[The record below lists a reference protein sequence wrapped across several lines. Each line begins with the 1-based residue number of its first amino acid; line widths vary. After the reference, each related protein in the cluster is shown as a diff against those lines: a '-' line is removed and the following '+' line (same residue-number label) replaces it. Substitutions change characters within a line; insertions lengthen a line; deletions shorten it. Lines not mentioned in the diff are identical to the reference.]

1 MKVVANSIP
10 KSGTHLLDRLLTL
23 LGFELMDLGGIRPHP
38 AQAGKNLTST
48 RLRLRALLGLRR
60 PEDVM
65 GIGSHLV
72 DGGRFPPARRLLRTR
87 GPEKVMT
94 GVDFPRE
101 IGRRWLERRLS
112 RVPDGCF
119 VTAHCVYSPELA
131 SLFARERM
139 RAVCILRDP
148 RDVAVS
154 QMYHIKQRKEHFAH
168 EAFLKL
174 PSDHERLLH
183 SIRGGELGGRRLQ
196 SLDER
201 YRQFL
206 GWQDDDNTMVVKF
219 EDLVGPRGG
228 GNAEAQRRTVERV
241 VRHVDLEPDER
252 MMRTVEENIFGVS
265 KTFRKG
271 QIGDWRSEFSEEHTQ
286 AAREVAG
293 PLLVKLGY
301 EADPEW

>member
-1 MKVVANSIP
+1 MRIVANSIP
-10 KSGTHLLDRLLTL
+10 KSGTNLLARLLTL
-23 LGFELMDLGGIRPHP
+23 LGFEQTSEMGIRSRLV
-38 AQAGKNLTST
+38 AGPFS
-48 RLRLRALLGLRR
+48 
-60 PEDVM
+60 
-65 GIGSHLV
+65 
-72 DGGRFPPARRLLRTR
+72 PARKLLRSR
-87 GPEKVMT
+87 SAEKVT
-94 GVDFPRE
+94 IE

-131 SLFARERM
+131 SLFAGERM
-139 RAVCILRDP
+139 RVVCILRDP

-154 QMYHIKQRKEHFAH
+154 QMHYIKQKKRHPIH
-168 EAFLKL
+168 EAFMAL

-206 GWQDDDNTMVVKF
+206 GWQDDDNAIMVKF

-228 GNAEAQRRTVERV
+228 GSAETQRRTVEQV
-241 VRHVDLEPDER
+241 ARHVSLEPDER

-265 KTFRKG
+265 NTFRKG
-271 QIGDWRSEFSEEHTQ
+271 QIGGWRSEFSEEHQQ
-286 AAREVAG
+286 AAREIAG
-293 PLLVKLGY
+293 PLLMKLGY